1 MADAKEKRATHH
13 LLRGRYGGI
22 VSKEDL
28 SEAAGKD
35 PQCAAFAREM
45 VKQMDRIADGE
56 VEWAKVRSEFKVA
69 REKMERARAKLNRQR
84 LAAYSKACAAY
95 SDREKR
101 KCELMRELRA
111 RRVQVI
117 REKLNIGMH
126 EFANPIS
133 LPVNKRMQLS
143 RMKRELR
150 RSGEGTTEA
159 AGSDASL
166 TKT

>member
-1 MADAKEKRATHH
+1 MAEPKEKVAAKR

-35 PQCAAFAREM
+35 PQCAAFSREM
-45 VKQMDRIADGE
+45 VRQMDKIAAGE
-56 VEWAKVRSEFKVA
+56 LEWAKARSEFKQA
-69 REKMERARAKLNRQR
+69 REKMERMRAKLNRQR
-84 LAAYSKACAAY
+84 MAAYSKACAAY

-143 RMKRELR
+143 RMKRKLR
-150 RSGEGTTEA
+150 RSGETTTELPVEE
-159 AGSDASL
+159 SKSE
-166 TKT
+166 